1 MDSLRIVG
9 ERLPSIVDRGANVKM
24 DFAAMV
30 SQVGITLATIASKG
44 KMPSALM
51 VRNSD
56 LLSTAYPGFTP

>member
-1 MDSLRIVG
+1 MS
-9 ERLPSIVDRGANVKM
+9 KM